1 MISPKQVQKVIELLK
16 QRVPKTTIAK
26 QEDISR
32 TKVTEIE
39 KGIKNNNIE
48 NKEFLQDKEVEA
60 DPEIINLK
68 KEMKKEELKRK
79 IRELKEPFETE
90 KKLRELEKEVDLLD
104 FNCAD
109 HWERINKI
117 EEKLG
122 IE

>member
-68 KEMKKEELKRK
+68 KELKKEELKRK
-79 IRELKEPFETE
+79 IES
-90 KKLRELEKEVDLLD
+90 
-104 FNCAD
+104 
-109 HWERINKI
+109 
-117 EEKLG
+117 
-122 IE
+122 